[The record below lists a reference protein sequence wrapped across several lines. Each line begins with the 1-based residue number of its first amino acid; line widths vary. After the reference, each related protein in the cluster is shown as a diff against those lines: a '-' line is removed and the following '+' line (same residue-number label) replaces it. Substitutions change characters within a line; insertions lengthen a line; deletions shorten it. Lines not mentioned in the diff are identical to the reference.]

1 MYDNSR
7 EGAPRLLAVGGRST
21 ATEIADGPAW
31 AELTARWALD
41 G

>member
-7 EGAPRLLAVGGRST
+7 VSATRLLAVGGRST
-21 ATEIADGPAW
+21 ATEIADGATW
-31 AELTARWALD
+31 AELTGRWALD